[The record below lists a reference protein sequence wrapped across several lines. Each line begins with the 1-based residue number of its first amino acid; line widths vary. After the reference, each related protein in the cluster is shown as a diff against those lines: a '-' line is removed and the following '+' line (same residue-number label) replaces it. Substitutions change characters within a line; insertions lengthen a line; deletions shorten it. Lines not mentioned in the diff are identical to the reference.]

1 MLSVNAPITWSAKRQ
16 PAPAP
21 DNIFTLK
28 TLLNKTEPIHKQ
40 IKMIVLL
47 PRMSRR
53 KKQAEFLVPQ
63 IAFAS
68 ILSLFYENMNYD
80 YFRP

>member
-1 MLSVNAPITWSAKRQ
+1 
-16 PAPAP
+16 
-21 DNIFTLK
+21 
-28 TLLNKTEPIHKQ
+28 
-40 IKMIVLL
+40 MIILL

-80 YFRP
+80 YFPVLNTAKFIDCL